1 MSTRT
6 RWLLAIIGL
15 LIICLALAGLAYSLW
30 PLADT
35 QERFIVPVE
44 MMVVM
49 QIGRWGLFGG

>member
-6 RWLLAIIGL
+6 RWLLAVIGL

-35 QERFIVPVE
+35 QDRFIVPVE
-44 MMVVM
+44 LMVFL
-49 QIGRWGLFGG
+49 RLGLLGLAGG